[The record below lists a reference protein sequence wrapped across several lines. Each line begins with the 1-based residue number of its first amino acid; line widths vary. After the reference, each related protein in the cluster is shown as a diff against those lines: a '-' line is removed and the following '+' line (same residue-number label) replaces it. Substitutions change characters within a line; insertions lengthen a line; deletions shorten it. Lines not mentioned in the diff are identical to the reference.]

1 MTDATEQIQYL
12 HTLSQISR
20 SCLDELKEEN
30 KKLKEENGNQKQIIE
45 IQQNLKKES
54 EARQARDDTRSYL
67 HGLTKENER
76 LKKENER
83 LKRVIDIMDGVIKM
97 GT

>member
-20 SCLDELKEEN
+20 SCLDEL
-30 KKLKEENGNQKQIIE
+30 
-45 IQQNLKKES
+45 
-54 EARQARDDTRSYL
+54 
-67 HGLTKENER
+67 TKENQK

-83 LKRVIDIMDGVIKM
+83 LKRVISKALSSTLVSNMLAGGEWDDLESGEDATITRLTSDDKDAVIRIS
-97 GT
+97 

>member
-45 IQQNLKKES
+45 I
-54 EARQARDDTRSYL
+54 L
-67 HGLTKENER
+67 HN

>member
-1 MTDATEQIQYL
+1 MTDATEQIRYL

-20 SCLDELKEEN
+20 SCLDELKEET

-67 HGLTKENER
+67 HGLMSMSIFRCTFLQRMVKGHLCLR
-76 LKKENER
+76 
-83 LKRVIDIMDGVIKM
+83 
-97 GT
+97 

>member
-1 MTDATEQIQYL
+1 MDSQEQIQYL
-12 HTLSQISR
+12 HTLSQILR

-54 EARQARDDTRSYL
+54 EARQARDDTRSHL

>member
-20 SCLDELKEEN
+20 SCLDELTKEN
-30 KKLKEENGNQKQIIE
+30 QKLKKE
-45 IQQNLKKES
+45 IQQLREES
-54 EARQARDDTRSYL
+54 KARDDTLSCL
-67 HGLTKENER
+67 HVITKENER

-83 LKRVIDIMDGVIKM
+83 HEKVMEIIDGAINSPLPRAHPEAPPHQ
-97 GT
+97 

>member
-20 SCLDELKEEN
+20 SCLDELTKEN
-30 KKLKEENGNQKQIIE
+30 QKLKKE
-45 IQQNLKKES
+45 IQQHIKAREES

-67 HGLTKENER
+67 HGLKKENER
-76 LKKENER
+76 LKKLN
-83 LKRVIDIMDGVIKM
+83 KRHEKVMEIIDGAINSYVLPL
-97 GT
+97 